1 MCYIIKICVAYLSVG
16 WFGLWYFTPLST
28 IFQLYHGRFFY
39 WWRKPEKITDL
50 PQVTDKLY
58 HIMMYQVYLAIS
70 RIQTHIVNG
79 DILLNMIA
87 VLSTVNDLDF
97 LSLTLTIWNCAFSSV
112 NCLRCTLCN
121 SVPLKEKYK

>member
-1 MCYIIKICVAYLSVG
+1 
-16 WFGLWYFTPLST
+16 
-28 IFQLYHGRFFY
+28 
-39 WWRKPEKITDL
+39 
-50 PQVTDKLY
+50 
-58 HIMMYQVYLAIS
+58 MMYQVYLAIS

-79 DILLNMIA
+79 DILLYMIA

-121 SVPLKEKYK
+121 SVLGILRIYKRNINLLLLDKTGKQILYD